1 MCRMRNSTILVIR
14 LRGVATESIKNM
26 VLAGIGTL
34 VVVDGEDVA
43 EEDLGAGFFYRDEDF
58 GKNVRRFYFERMIVN
73 SRLNGDRE
81 LMLPGQE

>member
-1 MCRMRNSTILVIR
+1 
-14 LRGVATESIKNM
+14 M

-58 GKNVRRFYFERMIVN
+58 GKKVRRFYFERAQV
-73 SRLNGDRE
+73 
-81 LMLPGQE
+81 

>member
-1 MCRMRNSTILVIR
+1 MRNSTILVIR